1 MKRSDLI
8 IFVATSRT
16 ETALAAERNKLK
28 AATMVATKES
38 PAKRGITAVD
48 QFVHVLDDCR
58 AWMQKIKDMLIMIRK
73 NRL

>member
-1 MKRSDLI
+1 MGTGNKFAGHMKRSDLI

-28 AATMVATKES
+28 VATIVATKES

-48 QFVHVLDDCR
+48 HFVHVLDDCR
-58 AWMQKIKDMLIMIRK
+58 AWM
-73 NRL
+73 